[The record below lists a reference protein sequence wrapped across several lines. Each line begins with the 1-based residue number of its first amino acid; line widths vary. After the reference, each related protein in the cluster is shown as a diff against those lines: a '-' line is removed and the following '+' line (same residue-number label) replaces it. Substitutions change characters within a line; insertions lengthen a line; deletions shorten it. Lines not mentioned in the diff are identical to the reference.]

1 MTKKQLLKQRAE
13 IDAQLRSL
21 EVQER
26 LKTGTKLI
34 GKCFRYRNSYGSL
47 DSWCLYLQVL
57 GLADDGFFR
66 VVQFEIDSNGWPS
79 SRIEMRFSLGSS
91 YTLITFEEYSEARE
105 RFIQS
110 VNDLIYS
117 EAQP

>member
-1 MTKKQLLKQRAE
+1 MNKEQLLEQRAV
-13 IDAQLRSL
+13 IDARLRAI

-26 LKTGTKLI
+26 LKNGKELI
-34 GKCFRYRNSYGSL
+34 GKCLRYRNSYGSGE
-47 DSWCLYLQVL
+47 SWWLYSQVL

-91 YTLITFEEYSEARE
+91 YIPITFEEYSEARE

-117 EAQP
+117 EAKP